1 MNKKLFLLVLLLSV
15 VIVTGCGETAEE
27 REARAVR
34 EAAEAQAAAANAQ
47 AVAAD
52 AQTRARQAEAEAQA
66 TAIEAQ
72 QDAADREQ
80 ARQQQAVE
88 HSQKMVQD
96 ALDRE
101 RNRQTRAVI
110 TAITPWVSLAVVLA
124 FVAGA
129 LVVVVMMRRKVA
141 EVEPPAR
148 SMMIGRGQA
157 EALPAPRDEWLPM
170 LAEPVGAETK
180 SPS

>member
-1 MNKKLFLLVLLLSV
+1 MTWRPLLLVLLLSV
-15 VIVTGCGETAEE
+15 VIVAGCGETAEE
-27 REARAVR
+27 REAQAVR

-47 AVAAD
+47 M
-52 AQTRARQAEAEAQA
+52 RERQAEAEAQA
-66 TAIEAQ
+66 TVIEAQ

-80 ARQQQAVE
+80 ARLQRAVD
-88 HSQKMVQD
+88 HSQKTVQD

-101 RNRQTRAVI
+101 RGRQAREMVMTLLPWAVL
-110 TAITPWVSLAVVLA
+110 VVVLA

-129 LVVVVMMRRKVA
+129 LAAMVMMRRKVA
-141 EVEPPAR
+141 EVEPPAG
-148 SMMIGRGQA
+148 SMVIGRDQV
-157 EALPAPRDEWLPM
+157 EALPMPKDEWLPM

>member
-1 MNKKLFLLVLLLSV
+1 MNKKLLLLVLLLSV
-15 VIVTGCGETAEE
+15 VIVAGCGETAEE

-34 EAAEAQAAAANAQ
+34 EAAEAQAA
-47 AVAAD
+47 AAD

-80 ARQQQAVE
+80 ARQQRAVE

-101 RNRQTRAVI
+101 RGRQVREMVMTLLPWAV
-110 TAITPWVSLAVVLA
+110 LVVMLA

-129 LVVVVMMRRKVA
+129 LAAVAVMRRKVA

-148 SMMIGRGQA
+148 SMMIGRGQV
-157 EALPAPRDEWLPM
+157 EALPMPRGEWLPA
-170 LAEPVGAETK
+170 LIESETAAER
-180 SPS
+180 

>member
-1 MNKKLFLLVLLLSV
+1 MNKKLLLLVLLLSV
-15 VIVTGCGETAEE
+15 VIVAGCGETAEE

-34 EAAEAQAAAANAQ
+34 EAAEAQAAAA
-47 AVAAD
+47 D

-72 QDAADREQ
+72 QYAADREQ
-80 ARQQQAVE
+80 ARQQRAVE

-101 RNRQTRAVI
+101 RGRQTREVI
-110 TAITPWVSLAVVLA
+110 AAISPWVVLAVVLA

-129 LVVVVMMRRKVA
+129 LAVVVMRRKVA

-148 SMMIGRGQA
+148 SMMIGRGQV
-157 EALPAPRDEWLPM
+157 EALPMPRGDWLPA
-170 LAEPVGAETK
+170 LIESETVAER
-180 SPS
+180 